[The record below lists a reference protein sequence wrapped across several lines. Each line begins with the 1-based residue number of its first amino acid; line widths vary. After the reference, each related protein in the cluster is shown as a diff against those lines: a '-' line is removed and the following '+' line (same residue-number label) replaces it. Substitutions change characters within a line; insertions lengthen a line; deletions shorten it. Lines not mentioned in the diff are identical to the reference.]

1 VLKITQ
7 RLRAASSYP
16 KWASELGAIGACAYI
31 AGLAVPG
38 RPSFWLM
45 VLAAGGLLLF
55 FRQPDKPFHRVPLLF
70 SVLLFLGVTLL
81 SILRSED
88 IRRSIRLS
96 APLVP
101 ALLLFI
107 LIADH
112 FEVPRHTRWLY
123 LTLSAAGLA
132 LSLEVLWNAWRNKW
146 VIPPGWQNWL
156 SDVRSPLL
164 VVPNDT
170 VFLAV
175 IAPLSLAVLLCQSG
189 KASKLLAAVSIL
201 LSIVAVSVIQSRI
214 ATLTIVASLGIAAA
228 LVKPRFAFVGGPAVL
243 AAALILD
250 ATLGFPLL
258 AKSSVLWR
266 TSDFW
271 NGRIPVWSAAW
282 TGFITSPILG
292 HGPHTFDYVS
302 PASIHLRWAHNL
314 YLETLS
320 EQGIVGFIALGLLL
334 YQVSSAARTNS
345 HRNLPEVRYLGAGAY
360 AAMTGFCL
368 GAVFELSFLREWVV
382 IVFFSLLGVIA
393 RLAWYKQQEE
403 GSV

>member
-1 VLKITQ
+1 VPESPEQKPHG
-7 RLRAASSYP
+7 R
-16 KWASELGAIGACAYI
+16 WASELGATGTCVYI
-31 AGLAVPG
+31 AGLVVPV
-38 RPSFWLM
+38 RSSLWLI
-45 VLAAGGLLLF
+45 VLAASGLLLF
-55 FRQPDKPFHRVPLLF
+55 FRQPNKPFRRVPLL
-70 SVLLFLGVTLL
+70 VPMLIFLAATAL

-88 IRRSIRLS
+88 IGRSIRLS

-112 FEVPRHTRWLY
+112 FEVPKHTRWLY

-132 LSLEVLWNAWRNKW
+132 LSLEVLWNAWRKGW

-175 IAPLSLAVLLCQSG
+175 IAPLSLAVLLCRSG
-189 KASKLLAAVSIL
+189 RASQLLAAISIL
-201 LSIVAVSVIQSRI
+201 LSILAVSVIQSRI
-214 ATLTIVASLGIAAA
+214 ATVTIIASLGVAAA
-228 LVKPRFAFVGGPAVL
+228 LVRPRLAFVFGPAVL
-243 AAALILD
+243 AVTLILD
-250 ATLGFPLL
+250 AALGFQLL
-258 AKSSVLWR
+258 TKFSVLWR
-266 TSDFW
+266 QSDFW
-271 NGRIPVWSAAW
+271 NGRIPIWSAAW

-314 YLETLS
+314 YLEILG
-320 EQGIVGFIALGLLL
+320 EQGIIGLIALALLL
-334 YQVSSAARTNS
+334 YQVFSAASTNY
-345 HRNLPEVRYLGAGAY
+345 HRNKPEVRYLGAGAY
-360 AAMTGFCL
+360 AALIGFCI

-382 IVFFSLLGVIA
+382 IIFFSLLGVIA
-393 RLAWYKQQEE
+393 QLAWYKQQQE
-403 GSV
+403 GNA